1 MLDKQSKKKERFD
14 LIKPHYYRMHDIV
27 KFYGKCSEE
36 ELNALKYYKSVGVYF
51 MTAYLLNE
59 KLPDNLKQI
68 PFPKFQ
74 YNYVNTCLNIKT
86 PNDTDIPIS
95 NVKEYIEDYINL
107 QIKQIRIM
115 DGLFAKKDITKL
127 NEQIILYR
135 GMECNGKDTMK
146 VNDTFTFKNFI
157 STSLDRTISEMF
169 LSSYNVYTG
178 KHKCLF
184 VLKNLKDI
192 PYLYLQPYMGTFQ
205 VKPTAMLETVSPE
218 YEMFEYIL
226 PRGIQVKIT
235 DVKEEYATDN
245 LFNWML
251 SYDKLDK
258 IFKKD
263 YDPKAIPSLFVKY
276 IVYYCDVTGIMEA
289 PPVNDYNIKFT
300 DEFKF
305 RIPLKMID

>member
-1 MLDKQSKKKERFD
+1 
-14 LIKPHYYRMHDIV
+14 
-27 KFYGKCSEE
+27 
-36 ELNALKYYKSVGVYF
+36 
-51 MTAYLLNE
+51 
-59 KLPDNLKQI
+59 
-68 PFPKFQ
+68 
-74 YNYVNTCLNIKT
+74 
-86 PNDTDIPIS
+86 
-95 NVKEYIEDYINL
+95 
-107 QIKQIRIM
+107 
-115 DGLFAKKDITKL
+115 
-127 NEQIILYR
+127 
-135 GMECNGKDTMK
+135 
-146 VNDTFTFKNFI
+146 
-157 STSLDRTISEMF
+157 
-169 LSSYNVYTG
+169 
-178 KHKCLF
+178 
-184 VLKNLKDI
+184 
-192 PYLYLQPYMGTFQ
+192 MGTFQ